1 MDDLTIVADELITW
15 FNNEN
20 IQYSNNLNDII
31 NYLINDATEANKNSL
46 KHNIRSSLALFRKEG
61 LSDTSKEKLKTALNE
76 FKYNMEILI
85 NRVIDRI
92 INTFN
97 KYKKTNQRYTLQRVK
112 LYITI
117 PLNENTKNRLK
128 KLAAQIEKKL
138 GVDEYTE
145 KENEDCIECLKYF
158 RWLFDA
164 PLDIDL
170 YRVLNDY
177 KSKNMTTTL
186 CPKYDIIDL
195 KLHVLTLDDIGHM
208 LEIMVEWLIKCDLC
222 HIKCENNCLSQ
233 EFLKC
238 IDRDIITANN
248 YYRIRNNKE
257 KNIDKLFYNETSLQ
271 QFITDHKT
279 KPIKE

>member
-1 MDDLTIVADELITW
+1 M
-15 FNNEN
+15 FNT
-20 IQYSNNLNDII
+20 YDI
-31 NYLINDATEANKNSL
+31 NKQ
-46 KHNIRSSLALFRKEG
+46 KE
-61 LSDTSKEKLKTALNE
+61 
-76 FKYNMEILI
+76 
-85 NRVIDRI
+85 VH
-92 INTFN
+92 
-97 KYKKTNQRYTLQRVK
+97 QRVK
-112 LYITI
+112 WYIDI
-117 PLNENTKNRLK
+117 PLNENTRNRLK

-177 KSKNMTTTL
+177 KSKNIVHI
-186 CPKYDIIDL
+186 CQAYDIVDL
-195 KLHVLTLDDIGHM
+195 KLHVLTLDDISHM

-257 KNIDKLFYNETSLQ
+257 KNIDKLFYNEASLQ
-271 QFITDHKT
+271 RFITDHKT